1 MRALCAVPTSRSSLT
16 HVLCLRVLLSHC
28 AVPCRAAVQVR
39 IVEAAK
45 EKLQKD
51 MRSNSSKNL
60 AAMVSVQA

>member
-1 MRALCAVPTSRSSLT
+1 
-16 HVLCLRVLLSHC
+16 
-28 AVPCRAAVQVR
+28 VR

-45 EKLQKD
+45 ERLQKD

>member
-1 MRALCAVPTSRSSLT
+1 VCSLHSHLT
-16 HVLCLRVLLSHC
+16 YGTFGDVSCL
-28 AVPCRAAVQVR
+28 PAAIAGAAQVR

-45 EKLQKD
+45 ERLQKD